1 MRILLATVLNALAL
15 GAAAWLIPGIGM
27 TGADTSGGVVLAY
40 LFVGAVFGVV
50 NAVIK
55 PLLSF
60 VAMPITCLTLGL
72 FAVVINA
79 AMLMLT
85 AWLTDLFSG
94 LFGVEFFVH
103 SFFWDAVLGALIV
116 ALVSAVLGRFLVTAS
131 AAPRTR

>member
-15 GAAAWLIPGIGM
+15 GAAAWLIPGIGL
-27 TGADTSGGVVLAY
+27 TGAESTGGTVLAY
-40 LFVGAVFGVV
+40 LFVGAVFGLV

-55 PLLSF
+55 PILSF

-85 AWLTDLFSG
+85 AWLTDLSSG
-94 LFGVEFFVH
+94 LFGVQFFVD
-103 SFFWDAVLGALIV
+103 SFFWDAVLGAIIV
-116 ALVSAVLGRFLVTAS
+116 AVVSAVLGRFLLT
-131 AAPRTR
+131 AAPAWPHR